1 MTQRKQIEVK
11 ARAAHIQTHP
21 LETQADPRI
30 PRPDGDPRGTGSPQE
45 PSAQGTP
52 PSDSGLIGSPAGAR
66 FRFPREVRLLS
77 AKDFGRVLKSGKQCR
92 RRTLT
97 LSALSNDRG
106 HARLGLVAG
115 RAVGRAHDRNRLKRV
130 LRETFRLDI
139 LPLGESVDLVVRISP
154 KGGVTSSQELRG
166 EFLEAARALGLFP
179 S

>member
-1 MTQRKQIEVK
+1 M
-11 ARAAHIQTHP
+11 
-21 LETQADPRI
+21 
-30 PRPDGDPRGTGSPQE
+30 
-45 PSAQGTP
+45 
-52 PSDSGLIGSPAGAR
+52 
-66 FRFPREVRLLS
+66 
-77 AKDFGRVLKSGKQCR
+77 
-92 RRTLT
+92 
-97 LSALSNDRG
+97 
-106 HARLGLVAG
+106 GLVAG